1 MVLERADPAPVGHA
15 DDHLAVEASLRAHAV
30 AGGVVLDLMEAL
42 EAEAGEL
49 DLADGL
55 EAVERHADR
64 GADDGRFGQRAV
76 DDALAPELAVQVLGD
91 SEDAAVHADVLADD
105 DDVLV
110 ALHLLEQR
118 QVEGLDHVQF
128 RHRLVLRWPRIGGE
142 GCGSPSGGALSLRSR
157 SRISSRWATR
167 WGGGSAYT
175 WSNIRRGSAA
185 APPPHR
191 GAAAAGS
198 AATPRP
204 PPPPGRGFFF

>member
-15 DDHLAVEASLRAHAV
+15 DHHLAVEASLRAHAI

-91 SEDAAVHADVLADD
+91 SEDAAVHADVLAGD

-128 RHRLVLRWPRIGGE
+128 RHRLAFRWPPIRGAR
-142 GCGSPSGGALSLRSR
+142 GGAPPPRAVLPPRRTPLPSPAAPTSGRGPCRSPP
-157 SRISSRWATR
+157 
-167 WGGGSAYT
+167 
-175 WSNIRRGSAA
+175 NLPRGSA
-185 APPPHR
+185 
-191 GAAAAGS
+191 
-198 AATPRP
+198 RP
-204 PPPPGRGFFF
+204 AH

>member
-128 RHRLVLRWPRIGGE
+128 RHRLVLPWPRIGGG
-142 GCGSPSGGALSLRSR
+142 GCGSPPGGALSLRRR
-157 SRISSRWATR
+157 SPLSSPRAPR
-167 WGGGSAYT
+167 RGGGSAYT
-175 WSNIRRGSAA
+175 WAKI
-185 APPPHR
+185 PR
-191 GAAAAGS
+191 GAAA
-198 AATPRP
+198 RP
-204 PPPPGRGFFF
+204 PPPPGAGGGG

>member
-128 RHRLVLRWPRIGGE
+128 RHRLVLRWARIGGE
-142 GCGSPSGGALSLRSR
+142 GCGAPPRGAFSPPRPSPPSPPWRPR
-157 SRISSRWATR
+157 
-167 WGGGSAYT
+167 GGG
-175 WSNIRRGSAA
+175 
-185 APPPHR
+185 
-191 GAAAAGS
+191 GAAA
-198 AATPRP
+198 
-204 PPPPGRGFFF
+204 

>member
-118 QVEGLDHVQF
+118 
-128 RHRLVLRWPRIGGE
+128 RLRALTMFSFAIGSGSRWPPSGAGGGRERGGGGE
-142 GCGSPSGGALSLRSR
+142 RGGV
-157 SRISSRWATR
+157 
-167 WGGGSAYT
+167 WGGPIS
-175 WSNIRRGSAA
+175 
-185 APPPHR
+185 
-191 GAAAAGS
+191 
-198 AATPRP
+198 
-204 PPPPGRGFFF
+204 